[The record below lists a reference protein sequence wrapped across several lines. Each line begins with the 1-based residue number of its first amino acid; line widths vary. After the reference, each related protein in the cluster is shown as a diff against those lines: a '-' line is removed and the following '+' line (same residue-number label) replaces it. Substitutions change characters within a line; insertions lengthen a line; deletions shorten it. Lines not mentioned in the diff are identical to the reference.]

1 MRVIS
6 VCLPHVVVL
15 NPLYLFSRVYAN
27 LCTSPQNAEE
37 APAFRR
43 GEESGRSDVSSIGK
57 IFSLKLYLS
66 LDLHH
71 VLYYNLRKKG
81 GEK

>member
-1 MRVIS
+1 MFPYI
-6 VCLPHVVVL
+6 CM
-15 NPLYLFSRVYAN
+15 
-27 LCTSPQNAEE
+27 
-37 APAFRR
+37 
-43 GEESGRSDVSSIGK
+43 RSDVSSIGK

-81 GEK
+81 GEKQHGSNFEIEIVDRPKGK